1 MGLKLVNSA
10 CRIRSNGQKQS
21 LRAPGRWVAHWFCAL
36 LKVGRESLEL
46 DDLAQRIDALEAAQ
60 EKVA

>member
-1 MGLKLVNSA
+1 MQTLAKIMADV
-10 CRIRSNGQKQS
+10 Q
-21 LRAPGRWVAHWFCAL
+21 APYPSRVAAASAL

-60 EKVA
+60 EKAA